1 MFAVSMT
8 RNISNIAG
16 HHRCQSQENE
26 GGNGQC
32 PIASYMCMKNSHPPS
47 QRPSNT
53 WAQIQPNSIYV
64 RTPFVYMFS
73 FFFTHII
80 LFSWLGHL
88 TVCCLSCVSILLINT
103 VSIYFSIQVLF
114 QFLSLY
120 KSMVYLRCS
129 VRPGIKVINIKS
141 DFKVSIQITLEC
153 LLYLLLLSW
162 PTSVSLS
169 LPTYLKS
176 RDSPLT

>member
-1 MFAVSMT
+1 MANALLLHICAWRTVILLPRDPVT
-8 RNISNIAG
+8 
-16 HHRCQSQENE
+16 H
-26 GGNGQC
+26 GNK
-32 PIASYMCMKNSHPPS
+32 YN
-47 QRPSNT
+47 
-53 WAQIQPNSIYV
+53 QILFMWGLPLCICF
-64 RTPFVYMFS
+64 P

-88 TVCCLSCVSILLINT
+88 TVCCLSCGSILLINT

-176 RDSPLT
+176 RDSPL